1 MKKMMFGVVAALVMV
16 VTACSNEDVA
26 TNDVQYVKEL
36 KVNFASG
43 SRIAATPFDKGL
55 KFDWEENDEIVVVGK
70 DFGGSYRC
78 VFYYNPDTQTFGPL
92 SEDGKLEVGKEYFAM
107 HLTYDTYNLYPD
119 SETVLVKLKLS
130 TQNYLPN
137 LPMITDVFT
146 AKADGTIATM
156 HHLAGLVEIPIK
168 LTDGTEN
175 MISNI
180 QLESETSDFDPFFYA
195 KPQSPY
201 FVEFVTDRKA
211 SYLGEYSKITLTNEL
226 QSLFFVALPD
236 EYNDYMLDVWLTDDS
251 HYEIELDDFKVER
264 GKITKLKNVAIGN

>member
-43 SRIAATPFDKGL
+43 SRIVAKPFENGL
-55 KFDWEENDEIVVVGK
+55 KFDWEEDDKIVVVGK
-70 DFGGSYRC
+70 DGEEYYKC
-78 VFYYNPDTQTFGPL
+78 DFYYNPDTQTFGPL

-107 HLTYDTYNLYPD
+107 HLTYASNPYPD
-119 SETVLVKLKLS
+119 SETGLVKFDLS
-130 TQNYLPN
+130 TENYLPN

-146 AKADGTIATM
+146 AKEDGTIATM

-168 LTDGTEN
+168 LKDGIEN
-175 MISNI
+175 MTISSI
-180 QLESETSDFDPFFYA
+180 ELKSEESEDNPSFYA
-195 KPQSPY
+195 KPESPY
-201 FVEFVTDRKA
+201 FVKFVKNRKV
-211 SYLGEYSKITLTNEL
+211 SYWGDNYNITLTNEL

-236 EYNDYMLDVWLTDDS
+236 EFNDYMLDVWLKDDS
-251 HYEIELDDFKVER
+251 RYKIELENFRVER
-264 GKITKLKNVAIGN
+264 GKITKLKEVVIGN

>member
-43 SRIAATPFDKGL
+43 SRIAATSFENGL
-55 KFDWEENDEIVVVGK
+55 KFAWEENDKIVVVGK
-70 DFGGSYRC
+70 DLEDSYRC

-107 HLTYDTYNLYPD
+107 HLTYDSYNLYPD

-168 LTDGTEN
+168 LKDGIEN
-175 MISNI
+175 MMISTI

-201 FVEFVTDRKA
+201 FVKFVTDRKA

-236 EYNDYMLDVWLTDDS
+236 EYNNYMLDVWKGSDNYKGTL
-251 HYEIELDDFKVER
+251 ENFRVER
-264 GKITKLKNVAIGN
+264 GKITKLKEVVIGN